1 MTGATKA
8 SPQPLDRLY
17 EIDTPLALCHC
28 LTAFQTAVKDT
39 FATLSQADEDALI
52 AEILG
57 GDKPIHPDLYRRYAD
72 NLRRAVKQVPVDDNL
87 AAQWQAN
94 VSRFAA
100 YKAYHATNDI
110 RAAADTEHARTA
122 LHNYNRWQAA
132 EYNTAV
138 TRARTGRQW
147 QQWDNPD
154 DRRLFPNIKWIP
166 SRSATPREEHIPF
179 YNRIWPKDD
188 PFWQNNQPGNLWNC
202 KCDWEETDDPVTGDN
217 PEGIRPAKGLEGNP
231 ADTGEIFTEQCTY
244 IKNSGHNRRQ
254 REEVE
259 KNCER
264 VSQNLTSSV
273 NKQAMSGKSTTCTIN
288 GTELEVLFEPV
299 GIEHY
304 AQDCFGNKE
313 LFWIKNEILPI
324 VGDYIQKASCTAKKR
339 SDVSHNTNRKTLRL
353 KRQTSYFYYFPITL
367 PNQQSAVLHLGM
379 YNSNKVGKEG
389 KMYLYSITKNMPDN
403 TETP

>member
-52 AEILG
+52 AEILA

-72 NLRRAVKQVPVDDNL
+72 NLRRAVQQVPVDDNL

-202 KCDWEETDDPVTGDN
+202 KCDWQQTD
-217 PEGIRPAKGLEGNP
+217 EPATDGNP
-231 ADTGEIFTEQCTY
+231 ADDISKPGLRGNPATTGQIFSDDASYINSCSNNNKRKIEKYTATTTFRADSITNLHKYQGKDPVKQKIQGNEIDVIFDSKTTNH
-244 IKNSGHNRRQ
+244 IANDITNSHDFLMKELSDNLPKRLERSTLVAHEPNAKIDKKPSAIHYYYYKYQIGNKDYYFAV
-254 REEVE
+254 EE
-259 KNCER
+259 NY
-264 VSQNLTSSV
+264 VSQENR
-273 NKQAMSGKSTTCTIN
+273 
-288 GTELEVLFEPV
+288 
-299 GIEHY
+299 HY
-304 AQDCFGNKE
+304 YRLYA
-313 LFWIKNEILPI
+313 I
-324 VGDYIQKASCTAKKR
+324 
-339 SDVSHNTNRKTLRL
+339 TNRLRD
-353 KRQTSYFYYFPITL
+353 
-367 PNQQSAVLHLGM
+367 SAIL
-379 YNSNKVGKEG
+379 YN
-389 KMYLYSITKNMPDN
+389 
-403 TETP
+403 

>member
-202 KCDWEETDDPVTGDN
+202 KCDWQQTD
-217 PEGIRPAKGLEGNP
+217 EPATDGNP
-231 ADTGEIFTEQCTY
+231 AADISKPGLRGNPATTGQIFSDDASY
-244 IKNSGHNRRQ
+244 IQNSGHNRRE
-254 REEVE
+254 RDAVE
-259 KNCER
+259 KACEIATHNIFKQTAK
-264 VSQNLTSSV
+264 QNPLLNQSYPCEIDGKLQDIHFADWGISETAYSMYG
-273 NKQAMSGKSTTCTIN
+273 NKNYYWLKN
-288 GTELEVLFEPV
+288 EVLSDPEKYFSN
-299 GIEHY
+299 
-304 AQDCFGNKE
+304 AQYISSAD
-313 LFWIKNEILPI
+313 
-324 VGDYIQKASCTAKKR
+324 VDY
-339 SDVSHNTNRKTLRL
+339 SHNSGKTLRL
-353 KRQTSYFYYFPITL
+353 KKKFEKYHYAKITL
-367 PNQQSAVLHLGM
+367 AD
-379 YNSNKVGKEG
+379 GKEAYLNIVQHIDG
-389 KMYLYSITKNMPDN
+389 NYYLYTISKRIT
-403 TETP
+403 TYQ